1 LASGVNT
8 RPVSWEIVKVL
19 LTVTSVPSVMVKVPP
34 VGTAVTVIVKLSP
47 SASVG
52 VLISRAVLVASSSIF
67 TVLSAAA
74 TGALLLGVGRTIDP
88 PPPPPPP
95 QAARVKEA
103 RLGNVRV
110 LRFFLVDILQ
120 KNSLFIEKKKVG
132 SF

>member
-1 LASGVNT
+1 
-8 RPVSWEIVKVL
+8 
-19 LTVTSVPSVMVKVPP
+19 M
-34 VGTAVTVIVKLSP
+34 
-47 SASVG
+47 
-52 VLISRAVLVASSSIF
+52 ASSSIF

-132 SF
+132 NFWEIIDSIMIYLNERLNSYSILTAL